1 MTRKHK
7 KVSDTVYRYYQ
18 DTDQKIEFRRK
29 GMEWPEFRP
38 MMVADPRTLLEV
50 TANAELKMQGGAF
63 HPVPE
68 HMIGLVPEF

>member
-7 KVSDTVYRYYQ
+7 KVSDTTYRYYQ

-38 MMVADPRTLLEV
+38 MMVENPSTLLEV
-50 TANAELKMQGGAF
+50 TANAELRMQGGAF

>member
-1 MTRKHK
+1 MTHKRKK
-7 KVSDTVYRYYQ
+7 DGDMAYRYYQ
-18 DTDQKIEFRRK
+18 DMDQKIEFRRR
-29 GMEWPEFRP
+29 GIEWPEFRP
-38 MMVADPRTLLEV
+38 MLVENPRSLLEV